1 MIEVI
6 PWSSLLA
13 TGIESVDQHRHQLV
27 DIVNQLAWL
36 SVVREESAAGPTRIE
51 GLVDEVATCL
61 ESEYAYWEEKLPAP
75 MLAGHAASHRDF
87 LDKLACLQH
96 PESSSPAQQQERLN
110 CLAEWLSVHILDTDR
125 TAAWVVLGLQQGLSH
140 AEAVAVAEQRRQG
153 EDGRLAAAI
162 QDLYRHLAS
171 QSLGLWRWAGGTQAE
186 GTETVLPEADERF
199 QRCFHRLVAEVS
211 ARFLWALDQQ
221 RFDQML
227 NQSLADLGQL
237 FAVDRAFLFQIDGKG
252 DTWSNTHEWSAPG
265 VEPQREHLQELPMA
279 LTPWSLER
287 LRHNLPV
294 KINRVAEMPP
304 EAAAEQE
311 ILQAQLIQSLLI
323 LPTRSHSGQLTGF
336 IGFDAVRRE
345 RVWNDAQV
353 TMLQVIADIVA
364 NALGRIEV
372 TRALAMSREDLLRA
386 QHVARIGSWTLDLQT
401 QQLDWSPETY
411 RLFGVE
417 PGTPLDLSS
426 FMDSVYVD
434 DRAAVAAAWQAALD
448 GAPYAIEHRT
458 AHSQGQ
464 LWVREV
470 AEFGQWRDG
479 RPAVAMGTVQ
489 DISQQKRLQQQLEAL
504 AFRDPLTGLPNRT
517 AFEQDLDQQ
526 LSQVGDAQPEI
537 CLYLLDVDGL
547 YLINTSMGELAGDAM
562 LRTLGLR
569 LKTVGGPSGHVARLG
584 GDQFAVALPCASGC
598 EGVAATVRRLQQL
611 IAQPIRLDE
620 DVIQVSA
627 CIASVHNRGHAF
639 RKAGTMLRMADQAMY
654 RAKLLGKNRHEAF
667 DISRYQS
674 DRSREDLLSG
684 IRRGLEQHQFRLFYQ
699 PKVDLL
705 NGTILG
711 LEGLLRWQHPDR
723 GLLGPGAVIPHL
735 EDHPLMIELGSW
747 VIDSALQQ
755 LGQWRDAGLETAVS
769 VNVSSRQLEHPAF
782 VERLVA
788 QTRARAGLQPAQL
801 ELEILETGPEF
812 DLVGAAETFRQLKAI
827 GLLISLDDFG
837 TGHSS
842 LQTLHRLGPDGL
854 KIDQSFVLTMLDDPA
869 SHSIVRAIL
878 DLSRTFG
885 LQVVAEGVETPDHC
899 RELIRLGCR
908 YAQGYAIARPMP
920 AAAVPDWTRQWREQL
935 PAWIG
940 PDGS

>member
-13 TGIESVDQHRHQLV
+13 TGIESVDQHRQRLV
-27 DIVNQLAWL
+27 DIVNRLARL
-36 SVVREESAAGPTRIE
+36 SLVREESSAGSKSIE
-51 GLVDEVATCL
+51 GLADEAVTCL
-61 ESEYAYWEEKLPAP
+61 ESEYAYWEQKLPAS

-87 LDKLACLQH
+87 LEKLAGLRH
-96 PESSSPAQQQERLN
+96 PETSSPAQQQERLDY
-110 CLAEWLSVHILDTDR
+110 LAEWLSVHILDTDR
-125 TAAWVVLGLQQGLSH
+125 KAAWVVLGLQQGLSH
-140 AEAVAVAEQRRQG
+140 AEAVAAADQRRRG

-171 QSLGLWRWAGGTQAE
+171 QTLGLWRWAEGTQAE
-186 GTETVLPEADERF
+186 GTETVLPEGDEHF
-199 QRCFHRLVAEVS
+199 QRRFHNLVAEVS
-211 ARFLWALDQQ
+211 ARFLWALDEQ
-221 RFDQML
+221 RFDQTL
-227 NQSLADLGQL
+227 NQSLADFGQL

-265 VEPQREHLQELPMA
+265 VEPQREHLQAMPMA
-279 LTPWSLER
+279 ITPWTLER

-294 KINRVAEMPP
+294 MINRVEALPP
-304 EAAAEQE
+304 EAAAEKE
-311 ILQAQLIQSLLI
+311 ILQAQSIQSLLC
-323 LPTRSHSGQLTGF
+323 LPTRSQSGQLTGF

-345 RVWNDAQV
+345 RVWKDGQV

-364 NALGRIEV
+364 NALGRMEA
-372 TRALAMSREDLLRA
+372 TRALSKSREDLLRA
-386 QHVARIGSWTLDLQT
+386 QQVARIGSWTLDLQT

-417 PGTPLDLSS
+417 PGTPLDLSR
-426 FMDSVYVD
+426 FIDNVYPD
-434 DRAAVAAAWQAALD
+434 DRAAVVAAWQAALD

-489 DISQQKRLQQQLEAL
+489 DISEQKRLQQQLEAL

-517 AFEQDLDQQ
+517 AFERDLDQQ

-547 YLINTSMGELAGDAM
+547 NLINTSMGDLAGDTI

-569 LKTVGGPSGHVARLG
+569 LKTFGGPFGHVARLG
-584 GDQFAVALPCASGC
+584 GDQFAVAMPHASGR
-598 EGVAATVRRLQQL
+598 EGIAATAHRLQQL

-627 CIASVHNRGHAF
+627 SIGSVHNRGHAF
-639 RKAGTMLRMADQAMY
+639 RMAGTMLRMADQAIY
-654 RAKLLGKNRHEAF
+654 RAKLVGKNRHEAF
-667 DISRYQS
+667 DISHYQS
-674 DRSREDLLSG
+674 DRSREELLAG
-684 IRRGLEQHQFRLFYQ
+684 IRRGLEQNQFRLFYQ

-735 EDHPLMIELGSW
+735 EDHPLIIELGSW

-755 LGQWRDAGLETAVS
+755 LGQWREAGLETAVS
-769 VNVSSRQLEHPAF
+769 VNVSSRQLEHPAL
-782 VERLVA
+782 VQRLVA
-788 QTRARAGLQPAQL
+788 QTRARAGLKPAQL

-812 DLVGAAETFRQLKAI
+812 DLVGAAESFRQLKAI
-827 GLLISLDDFG
+827 GLLIFLDDFG

-842 LQTLHRLGPDGL
+842 LQTLQRLGPDGL

-885 LQVVAEGVETPDHC
+885 LQVVAEGVETPAHC

-920 AAAVPDWTRQWREQL
+920 AAAVPEWTRQWREQL

-940 PDGS
+940 PDGP